1 MSMEA
6 LLLGNDVDVDSDV
19 DSDIYS
25 DDDSKKV
32 ALITGAAGGIGAATM
47 GKYIN
52 DTDFTVLA
60 LDINQEALENTA
72 SNYSEEQR
80 SRIHTVVI
88 DLTDSRA
95 VSAVLVPLLD
105 RTGTLHHVVISHAI
119 SHDNDI
125 TDNDKW
131 DRILDVNLH
140 SSQRLLSLL
149 AHYICDGGRVIVVS
163 SILGRV
169 GKATNTAYVS
179 SKHALLGLVKA
190 LAMDWASREITV
202 NAVLPS
208 WVDTPML
215 RRELEPQ
222 AAFLGLTIKQMLRR
236 IKKRIPLRQLI
247 SSENVADTIMFLS
260 SPAANMITAQSIV
273 IDGGSGC
280 GI

>member
-1 MSMEA
+1 MSMGDS
-6 LLLGNDVDVDSDV
+6 LLDNGNQ
-19 DSDIYS
+19 
-25 DDDSKKV
+25 KV
-32 ALITGAAGGIGAATM
+32 VLITGAAGGIGAATM

-52 DTDFTVLA
+52 DTDFMVLA
-60 LDINQEALENTA
+60 LDINQDALESTTL
-72 SNYSEEQR
+72 NYSKEQQ
-80 SRIHTVVI
+80 SRIHTVAI
-88 DLTDSRA
+88 DLTNSEA
-95 VSAVLVPLLD
+95 VSALLCPTLD
-105 RTGTLHHVVISHAI
+105 RIGTLHHVVISHAV
-119 SHDNDI
+119 SNDNDI

-131 DRILDVNLH
+131 DRILNVNLH
-140 SSQRLLSLL
+140 SSQRLLSLIT
-149 AHYICDGGRVIVVS
+149 HHICDGGRVIVVS

-222 AAFLGLTIKQMLRR
+222 AAFLGLTMKQMLRR

-247 SSENVADTIMFLS
+247 SSDNVADTIMFLS
-260 SPAANMITAQSIV
+260 SPAASMITAQSIV